1 MRAAGKGACEV
12 WLAGS
17 SCETW
22 SRARRGE
29 VKRESA
35 HTQMSGTA
43 YVGTEVCVL
52 SSVTREMNKLSWL
65 GEFFVV
71 H

>member
-17 SCETW
+17 SYETQ
-22 SRARRGE
+22 SRASGGK

-35 HTQMSGTA
+35 HTQMTGTA
-43 YVGTEVCVL
+43 YVGTEVCVPP
-52 SSVTREMNKLSWL
+52 SVTREMNKLLS
-65 GEFFVV
+65 
-71 H
+71 